1 MSLPGVLR
9 TWVLLSLLQLSLI
22 ANAPAKANPP
32 NSFSMSERQREILR
46 QVMSPNG
53 GFINKQLHTEFWQPV
68 LLKYGKISNSE
79 LAAIKSVADATMGVA
94 LNYQRET
101 WASVAASAREKKVAF
116 TPGYAA
122 ARQAAETPTS
132 GGLPVD
138 LGALKRAV
146 ENGDRLVR
154 AAASGESMNANGQ
167 TFYVTEELAKR
178 VLEGLDGAIARA
190 ARLMAPEWSDSVA
203 RSEYRHDDLGLAIL
217 SDQPFNRSEETVQV
231 QSKPMKIVQLSRD
244 LNASEHIGIAVTKLA
259 ANLAASSA
267 ADVATRSGLKS
278 LESIGAQQVGSTIL
292 SQFRGATSATVNGRA
307 VADGQVVW
315 ISSRT
320 LYRDGRAQ
328 MLQVMAIAPDL
339 IKAIA
344 LREGA
349 ENDIRLLD

>member
-1 MSLPGVLR
+1 
-9 TWVLLSLLQLSLI
+9 
-22 ANAPAKANPP
+22 
-32 NSFSMSERQREILR
+32 
-46 QVMSPNG
+46 
-53 GFINKQLHTEFWQPV
+53 
-68 LLKYGKISNSE
+68 
-79 LAAIKSVADATMGVA
+79 
-94 LNYQRET
+94 
-101 WASVAASAREKKVAF
+101 
-116 TPGYAA
+116 
-122 ARQAAETPTS
+122 
-132 GGLPVD
+132 
-138 LGALKRAV
+138 
-146 ENGDRLVR
+146 
-154 AAASGESMNANGQ
+154 MNANGQ

-278 LESIGAQQVGSTIL
+278 LESIGAQQVGSAIL